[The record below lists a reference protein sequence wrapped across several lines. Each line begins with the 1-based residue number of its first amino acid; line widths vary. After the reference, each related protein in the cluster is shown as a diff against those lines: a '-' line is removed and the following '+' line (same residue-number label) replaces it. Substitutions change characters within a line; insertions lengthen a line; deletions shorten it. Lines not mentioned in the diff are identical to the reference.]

1 MMEVSKMEQ
10 KQKKASAG
18 NNTSINPASQ
28 EQGTASV
35 ADPATMQDK
44 TINSI
49 RGKAYEALCG
59 KDGAFSS
66 MFALNPM
73 ITGDVV
79 QCLLDFFI
87 VNSDEPHPI
96 DILKNEPSK
105 TIWQSFFDSY
115 NGTTTRSSTNT
126 ANATQSFRNML
137 STFPSKA
144 KQVMIALDEAGLK
157 NCWTLQKSN
166 KQPDLNEEQIKF
178 IDKFLQAQGVYNS
191 SMDLSSRYK
200 IFKALRG
207 KLPVPETKETK

>member
-1 MMEVSKMEQ
+1 MEVPKMGT
-10 KQKKASAG
+10 KQKPNAG
-18 NNTSINPASQ
+18 GNTSSTPASQ
-28 EQGTASV
+28 QQVVNSPV
-35 ADPATMQDK
+35 DPKQ
-44 TINSI
+44 I
-49 RGKAYEALCG
+49 RGRAFEALCG
-59 KDGAFSS
+59 TDGAFSC

-73 ITGDVV
+73 ITGDLV
-79 QCLLDFFI
+79 QSLLDFFI
-87 VNSDEPHPI
+87 VNCDEPNPI

-105 TIWQSFFDSY
+105 TIWSAFFESY
-115 NGTTTRSSTNT
+115 ESKAQKSDTNT
-126 ANATQSFRNML
+126 KNPSQSFRNML
-137 STFPSKA
+137 ACFPAKA